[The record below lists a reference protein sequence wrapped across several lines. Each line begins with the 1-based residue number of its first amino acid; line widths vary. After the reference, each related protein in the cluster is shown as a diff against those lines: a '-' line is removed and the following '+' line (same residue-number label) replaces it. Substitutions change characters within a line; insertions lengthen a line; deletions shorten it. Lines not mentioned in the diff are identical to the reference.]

1 MATLYVPIIVNDE
14 LNKNRPNLFSVT
26 SKEFSG
32 KKSEFNGRDV
42 SELNSKLKKTFSQ
55 QFSFDIYEYGKEKK
69 EGVFKN
75 FSENTLS
82 ISLGILCSAYATVH
96 NRQLKEKYDSIT
108 VTGNYNIDED
118 KKIILTDVIFLEEK
132 FKAAQQYAKNHAD
145 KSHLFIYVSKNTEIE
160 EGEIDN
166 LLVIRFSPEDS
177 INLVFAEIF
186 ESVYTDLQQQSLI
199 PLTSNVNFIETKAFL
214 VEKKK
219 LARLDDWNILL
230 FYGEQNSGKTL
241 VAKELCKYLITV
253 NKCTCDVCSV
263 DEKLEEIILE
273 NRKSENNKIIH
284 NYLADKIRKDKNNSQ
299 NADILLIDNAQT
311 TNISEFIE
319 SLKVYKN
326 YANIVITSWY
336 PIQKAE
342 NDIICQHVSNFNIF
356 NLRQF
361 TSFVKDN
368 ISPEVL
374 KNNKEEVID
383 LIDALYENYKN
394 LPGYVPAIVRNLP
407 NNGLKTIITEI
418 KADNLTEFRN
428 KTDFA
433 LKQAFNY
440 MDFFSQLVIFAIIGN
455 RLVGKKIKN
464 YSISETITKSI
475 LKDENLLSEFMIS
488 NAISNLCYLNIIQ
501 IRKTE
506 KKTEFIEI
514 KDSVL
519 KWLAFNHSFMPNTEK
534 IREILVP
541 STISFFYA
549 AKLRNIT
556 YIDDYITSVQEPD
569 SINQTLFYLCKYNY
583 EQDKIKAICEK
594 GADPECIIEDS
605 LSALK
610 IANKRN
616 NETLMSLL
624 LQYANNNND
633 DTYTNE
639 VKDSKYFSEIPD
651 NGNQQCFLM
660 AKYQVTQKLY
670 TEVMGYNPSEEF
682 IGDAKPVNKVSYI
695 DAMIFCNKL
704 SSKHN
709 LQKVYKINGDKVEL
723 DKTANGYRLPTPE
736 EWLYAANDLKNLKD
750 INEYAWY
757 KKNTKPK
764 QIMEVGLKKS
774 NCYGLFDLLG
784 NVCELCWNVDRHSVE
799 DYGGNYKND
808 ADFILQFKNCS
819 HTTKNPRV
827 GFRIAKNSGK

>member
-96 NRQLKEKYDSIT
+96 NCQLKEKYDSIT

-132 FKAAQQYAKNHAD
+132 FKTAQQYAKNHAD

-326 YANIVITSWY
+326 YAKIVITSWY

-374 KNNKEEVID
+374 KNNKVEVID

-394 LPGYVPAIVRNLP
+394 LPGYIPAIVRNLP

-475 LKDENLLSEFMIS
+475 LKDENLLSDFMIS

-519 KWLAFNHSFMPNTEK
+519 KWLAFNHSFKPNTEK

-670 TEVMGYNPSEEF
+670 KEVMGYNPSEEF

-827 GFRIAKNSGK
+827 GFRIARNKDI